1 MLESS
6 ELEDEK
12 KLKKNVSIQKK
23 KKDRK
28 HEVKENLKVHR
39 NGGEVSNEGGSCMGG
54 GWGCGW
60 G

>member
-1 MLESS
+1 MFESS

-12 KLKKNVSIQKK
+12 KQKKNVSIQKK

-28 HEVKENLKVHR
+28 HEVKENLKEHR

-54 GWGCGW
+54 GWG
-60 G
+60 

>member
-1 MLESS
+1 MFESS

-12 KLKKNVSIQKK
+12 KLKKKKMSAFKKK

-28 HEVKENLKVHR
+28 HEVKENLKEHR

-54 GWGCGW
+54 GWG
-60 G
+60 